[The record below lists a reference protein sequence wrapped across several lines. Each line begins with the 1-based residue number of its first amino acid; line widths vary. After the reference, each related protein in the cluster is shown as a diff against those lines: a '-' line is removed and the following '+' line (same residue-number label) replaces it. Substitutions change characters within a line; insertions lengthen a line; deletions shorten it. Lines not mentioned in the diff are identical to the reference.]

1 MKSNIKNTPRDK
13 EKEPVLRGDK
23 ITGDRYYSKEFLKN
37 EFDFVWPKVWQIA
50 GWAADISNPNDF
62 FIYKIGQEEILVVR
76 QQDLSIKAFYNVCP
90 HRGNLLVQV
99 DEGSLKKFKCTYHG
113 WEFDAEGVLRY
124 AKDSDDFIGENL
136 CGKITLQEVS
146 CDEALGFVW
155 INYDRKCISLREF
168 IYPALEHLEPYQTKK
183 FIRVLNLT
191 AEIKCNWKM
200 LHDNFSET
208 YHVDTLHPNL
218 MSQMDSYY
226 KDSQFDMYESGVN
239 RMLMPGHRPA
249 KGYKNNDSIE
259 FPLDDVL
266 RLWELD
272 PNEFIGRTSK
282 ARVALQKNKRKLSK
296 DRGYWHYEYLTDEQ
310 LTDYYHYSF
319 FPNFSL
325 TMTPDGFELL
335 RPQPHPTD
343 PNKCFMD
350 HWYMVPIIDGSLTG
364 SSTFADGNKGVDN
377 KNALEIEQGHL
388 FTETPAGRRPLRSA
402 PHEWINYP
410 EESLGFIIDQDVSIG
425 EAQQKGV
432 KSRGFKH
439 SILLGQEGRVR
450 RYHEILNDYIAD
462 KG

>member
-168 IYPALEHLEPYQTKK
+168 IYPALEH
-183 FIRVLNLT
+183 
-191 AEIKCNWKM
+191 
-200 LHDNFSET
+200 
-208 YHVDTLHPNL
+208 
-218 MSQMDSYY
+218 
-226 KDSQFDMYESGVN
+226 
-239 RMLMPGHRPA
+239 
-249 KGYKNNDSIE
+249 
-259 FPLDDVL
+259 
-266 RLWELD
+266 
-272 PNEFIGRTSK
+272 
-282 ARVALQKNKRKLSK
+282 
-296 DRGYWHYEYLTDEQ
+296 
-310 LTDYYHYSF
+310 
-319 FPNFSL
+319 
-325 TMTPDGFELL
+325 
-335 RPQPHPTD
+335 
-343 PNKCFMD
+343 
-350 HWYMVPIIDGSLTG
+350 
-364 SSTFADGNKGVDN
+364 
-377 KNALEIEQGHL
+377 
-388 FTETPAGRRPLRSA
+388 
-402 PHEWINYP
+402 
-410 EESLGFIIDQDVSIG
+410 
-425 EAQQKGV
+425 
-432 KSRGFKH
+432 
-439 SILLGQEGRVR
+439 
-450 RYHEILNDYIAD
+450 
-462 KG
+462 